1 MSDMMS
7 EKPFPRGVLLA
18 ASLLLG
24 FSMLSAGAARLT
36 GVGTTAAPDS
46 APVESRALRFEDR
59 ADGGVVVLLNDAGAH
74 REIDVLAPGTN
85 GFVRSVL
92 RGLVRERRA
101 RGIGSGPDFRLTRH
115 ADGRLSLQDPSTGRT
130 VDLDAFGPTNVAA
143 FGRLLRLPDGASDSE
158 VVVAALL
165 EAHLDAHRGS
175 R

>member
-24 FSMLSAGAARLT
+24 FSLLSAGAARLT
-36 GVGTTAAPDS
+36 GVGTTAAPAS
-46 APVESRALRFEDR
+46 PPVESRALRFEDR
-59 ADGGVVVLLNDAGAH
+59 ADGGVLVLLNEGGH
-74 REIDVLAPGTN
+74 YREIDVLAPGTN

-101 RGIGSGPDFRLTRH
+101 RGIGSEPDFRLTRH
-115 ADGRLSLQDPSTGRT
+115 ADGRVSLRDPATGRS

-143 FGRLLRLPDGASDSE
+143 FGRLLLLPVE
-158 VVVAALL
+158 PVVVA
-165 EAHLDAHRGS
+165 EGGGR
-175 R
+175 